1 MASYTKHK
9 GLFSRKRP
17 PRSVM
22 ICGHKIKIK
31 IIKELVDDDQEP
43 LHGAYNGD
51 NKTIYL
57 AKDSDLM
64 STLWHECLHAA
75 LHLSGA
81 SEGLTMTKEEQ
92 IVQALEYG
100 LGPLLFT

>member
-1 MASYTKHK
+1 MAKQS
-9 GLFSRKRP
+9 LFDRKRP
-17 PRSVM
+17 PRSIM

-31 IIKELVDDDQEP
+31 IVKKLVDDDHDD

-51 NKTIYL
+51 TKTIFL
-57 AKDSDLM
+57 AKESEWKT
-64 STLWHECLHAA
+64 TLFHESLHCA
-75 LHLSGA
+75 LHLSGS

-100 LGPLLFT
+100 LAPLLIGI